1 LWTQPILAHL
11 QPRPLASPL
20 PGGRL
25 FRERF
30 ACWFM
35 AGRENQFAQV
45 AAGPARNRFPLR
57 PEREDS
63 VTPNIYSTLQEVDTF
78 AAAVEGAIKS
88 GV

>member
-1 LWTQPILAHL
+1 
-11 QPRPLASPL
+11 
-20 PGGRL
+20 
-25 FRERF
+25 
-30 ACWFM
+30 M

-45 AAGPARNRFPLR
+45 AAGAARNGFSLR